1 MRCPYCDSP
10 KTSVVDSRPSE
21 DGSSIRRRRAC
32 DHPDCGQRFTTY
44 ERIEKARRLTVVKRD
59 ASRVPFD
66 AEKILRGLHAACGKR
81 PIAEEVKEEIVRRI
95 DEDLHREFDR
105 EVPTAEI
112 GRRVSAALRG
122 LDAVAYIR
130 FASEQEQFGSAD
142 DFADLVE
149 ELKRKPPPAPNQ
161 APLFD

>member
-1 MRCPYCDSP
+1 MP
-10 KTSVVDSRPSE
+10 TS
-21 DGSSIRRRRAC
+21 
-32 DHPDCGQRFTTY
+32 
-44 ERIEKARRLTVVKRD
+44 
-59 ASRVPFD
+59 
-66 AEKILRGLHAACGKR
+66 
-81 PIAEEVKEEIVRRI
+81 
-95 DEDLHREFDR
+95 
-105 EVPTAEI
+105 EI

-122 LDAVAYIR
+122 IDAVAYIR